1 MARAIASVPMAAERG
16 RGRRDHAQT
25 AFGERTPYVILATI
39 LWLIA
44 LFAILFGVFS
54 PFSNVLQR
62 IDIGLGVVL
71 AIGAGVLLWLGP
83 RASSGW
89 PLDLALGFGYVLAAA
104 GLLAVPDA
112 VGQLLI
118 GYGLVVLGVFAGVFR
133 PTIRVIWHLAL
144 MLGLYGGMLALDPH
158 LPSPLFYAVVAATV
172 MLVTLMVHVLAG
184 RLRSMALHDPLTGV
198 LNRRGLELTSDL
210 VAGQA
215 ARSETPVTI
224 GLIDLDK
231 FKQFNDSRGHAAGD
245 SRLVEIAEAWE
256 EEIRT
261 SDLIARLGGDEFAF
275 VLPGASED
283 DVVDLVT
290 RVRERTSAPF
300 SVGTTTWVPHED
312 LYLALRRADTRMFRD
327 KADNAQTADARPP
340 DAGPDAE
347 NSDAGEAA
355 PAAAHVDEP

>member
-1 MARAIASVPMAAERG
+1 MGAERG

-44 LFAILFGVFS
+44 LFAILFGVIAPS
-54 PFSNVLQR
+54 SNLLQR
-62 IDIGLGVVL
+62 VDIALGVAL
-71 AIGAGVLLWLGP
+71 AIGAWLLLWLGP

-112 VGQLLI
+112 AGQLLI
-118 GYGLVVLGVFAGVFR
+118 GFGLVVLGVFAGVFR
-133 PTIRVIWHLAL
+133 PTTRVIWHLAL

-158 LPSPLFYAVVAATV
+158 LPSPLFYAVVAVTV
-172 MLVTLMVHVLAG
+172 LLVTLMVHVLAG
-184 RLRSMALHDPLTGV
+184 RLRSMAMHDPLTGV
-198 LNRRGLELTSDL
+198 LNRRGLELMSDL

-275 VLPGASED
+275 VLPGASEA
-283 DVVDLVT
+283 DVDDLVA
-290 RVRERTSAPF
+290 RVRARTSAPF
-300 SVGTTTWVPHED
+300 SVGTTTWVAHED
-312 LYLALRRADTRMFRD
+312 LYLALRRADTGMFRD
-327 KADNAQTADARPP
+327 KAGNAEAVDAATP
-340 DAGPDAE
+340 DGGGAAE
-347 NSDAGEAA
+347 NSAAGDAA